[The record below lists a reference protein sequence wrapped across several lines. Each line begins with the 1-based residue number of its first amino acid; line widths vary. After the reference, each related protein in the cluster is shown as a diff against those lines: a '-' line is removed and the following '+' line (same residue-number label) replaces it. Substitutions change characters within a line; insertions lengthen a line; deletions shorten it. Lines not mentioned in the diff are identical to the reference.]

1 MMKQGYYDIAAFN
14 FEQAVQLR
22 LNAIL
27 LEFTGDVL
35 KTHSI
40 RTLLDAIGGG
50 LRQERGGQKVHKGTQ
65 E

>member
-22 LNAIL
+22 LKAIL

-40 RTLLDAIGGG
+40 RTLLDAIGEALG
-50 LRQERGGQKVHKGTQ
+50 RREEVRKSIRETQ